1 MDVVAALIKLKPNS
15 QDRVREWA
23 ETINRR
29 KDEALATLSDE
40 GVVMESWFQVKVE
53 GQDYLLCFMRSE
65 SMEHAR
71 QAGKTSQHAIDAYHK
86 QFQAETWV
94 AGTNIS
100 ATLLVDLV
108 AEKNSR

>member
-1 MDVVAALIKLKPNS
+1 LDVVAALIKLKPNS

-65 SMEHAR
+65 SIEHAR

-108 AEKNSR
+108 AEKNSG